1 MSTTIRKRLPRI
13 IGASCLIAACALSAG
28 GPASPAQA
36 RASECGSSS
45 TPETS
50 PTSAPDDQAVGVTKI
65 VMPSLGESA
74 TGGNVYWQK
83 QVGDRVSKE
92 ETIAVVESAKVAMD
106 LDSPVDGVLVET
118 CVADGG
124 FADPGEILAV
134 IGPPGSAPGTS
145 E

>member
-1 MSTTIRKRLPRI
+1 MSTTVRKRLSHI

-28 GPASPAQA
+28 VPASPAQA

-45 TPETS
+45 EPEPS
-50 PTSAPDDQAVGVTKI
+50 PTTAPGDEAVGITKI

-74 TGGNVYWQK
+74 TGGDVDWQK
-83 QVGDRVSKE
+83 QVGDTVSKE
-92 ETIAVVESAKVAMD
+92 ETIAVVESAKVTMD
-106 LDSPVDGVLVET
+106 LDSPVDGVLMEM

-134 IGPPGSAPGTS
+134 IGPPGTAPGTS